1 MSSVDSQALGGVT
14 MTRVSIVVPILNEA
28 ARLPTLAAELGRLQ
42 PAPARVIVVDG
53 GSQDESVVLA
63 RELGFEVVQ
72 SVRGRAMQM
81 NTGAAHAE
89 KSCPAQTDWLLFL
102 HADTRLPLD
111 AIAQLHALSTDAQW
125 GRFDVRLDAPQP
137 IYRVIERLI
146 NLRSRVSKIATGDQV
161 IFIRSA
167 LFDQIGGYRE
177 QPLMEDVE
185 LCKQLKS
192 LRIRPVCLRSTV
204 LTSARRWQQYGVWRT
219 IGLMWQLRFLY
230 WCGVSP
236 AQLAVKYRSG
246 QNSSGLTK

>member
-1 MSSVDSQALGGVT
+1 MSIDDSQTAAGMT
-14 MTRVSIVVPILNEA
+14 MTRVTIIVPILNEA
-28 ARLPTLAAELGRLQ
+28 AHLPTLAAELNALK
-42 PAPARVIVVDG
+42 PTPARVIVVDG
-53 GSQDESVVLA
+53 GSQDGSVVLA
-63 RELGFEVVQ
+63 RALGFEVVQ
-72 SVRGRAMQM
+72 SVRGRATQM
-81 NTGAAHAE
+81 NAGATHAE
-89 KSCPAQTDWLLFL
+89 KTYSAQTNWLLFL
-102 HADTRLPLD
+102 HADTRLPPD

-146 NLRSRVSKIATGDQV
+146 NLRSRLSKIATGDQV

-192 LRIRPVCLRSTV
+192 LHIQPVCLRSTV